1 MTAPLQDVE
10 PFVHGQTFEE
20 MTVGSSFRTG
30 WRTITE
36 ADMVMFRQLVGIT
49 EPLFMDNR
57 HAAESG
63 LHRHAGARH
72 DDVSPTQK
80 GSFYRRM
87 CCTAP
92 GSPSCTATLTSRR
105 PCTSATRSR

>member
-57 HAAESG
+57 HAARVG

-72 DDVSPTQK
+72 DDFRLR
-80 GSFYRRM
+80 G
-87 CCTAP
+87 
-92 GSPSCTATLTSRR
+92 R
-105 PCTSATRSR
+105 PRSTDQCALWHRDRLHAQRP